1 MYGRCLFNTIH
12 DRLLKR
18 CTIRIV
24 LRVQTLFFD
33 KFPEAFNQIQ
43 VWGIGG
49 QVEQLNPQRLGN
61 RLHECTPLIAGVV
74 QDEGDWKARVCARQ
88 QKQQLTDGLR
98 RNIREIRDGQ
108 DLVRDSIQRGQ
119 HI

>member
-1 MYGRCLFNTIH
+1 VQKPLRKSTCKKSSLSTSYSPLGGIIWNFT
-12 DRLLKR
+12 RL
-18 CTIRIV
+18 V
-24 LRVQTLFFD
+24 LA
-33 KFPEAFNQIQ
+33 P
-43 VWGIGG
+43 

-61 RLHECTPLIAGVV
+61 RLHECTPLTAGVV

-88 QKQQLTDGLR
+88 QEQQLTDGLR